1 MPKLTLQQQTLR
13 RSHILAAAEACF
25 ARSGFHG
32 TSMQEI
38 CREAGISAGALYL
51 YFDSKE
57 ALIGG
62 LAEGERERVLA
73 DFAKMRDVPDFMAG
87 MDQLTQNC
95 IQQMTLGKT
104 AIFLEVI
111 AESMRN
117 PSVRRTLL
125 RVDEAIKGAM
135 RELFVRAQASG
146 RIAPH
151 VSIDHL
157 VTAMAV
163 MFDGLLLRR
172 SIDPN
177 LDIQTITVL
186 MMQTFRSMATGDQAM
201 PAPAQLEAAQ

>member
-1 MPKLTLQQQTLR
+1 MPKLTAEQQATR
-13 RSHILAAAEACF
+13 RTRILAAAETCF

-32 TSMQEI
+32 TSMQQI

-57 ALIGG
+57 ALIEG

-73 DFAKMRDVPDFMAG
+73 DFAQMRDVPDFLTG
-87 MDQLTQNC
+87 MDHLTKNC
-95 IQQMTLGKT
+95 IQQMTLDKT
-104 AIFLEVI
+104 TIFLEVI
-111 AESMRN
+111 AESTRN
-117 PSVRRTLL
+117 PAVRQTLQ
-125 RVDEAIKGAM
+125 RVDRAIKGAM
-135 RELFVRAQASG
+135 RELFARAYEGG
-146 RIAPH
+146 RIAPN
-151 VSIDHL
+151 VSVDHL
-157 VTAMAV
+157 VNAMAV

-201 PAPAQLEAAQ
+201 PAPARLEAAQ